1 MRILLT
7 GGSGFVGRYLK
18 QNLKHDVIAPSSSQ
32 LNLLD
37 VDQVTEF
44 LKNHKFD
51 AVIHTAVAGRESV
64 YAIDNSIADKNLT
77 MYFNLANNKELYKT
91 LINFGSGAEFGLD
104 KSIDNVKE
112 SEVRLATPKES
123 YGFSKNIISR
133 SIYSI
138 ENFYNLRIFSCV
150 DSSEGD
156 NRLIKKFKKTIE
168 SGTPFY
174 LDKDRYVDFISLRD
188 ICIVVENVLEGK
200 ITDRD
205 INLVYRNKLLVSE
218 LLDKYCNI
226 NNVDTA
232 SIIVTGRDEKNYT
245 GNGELL
251 ASYDLPLEGLDATL
265 ADYKEQDE

>member
-7 GGSGFVGRYLK
+7 GGSGFIGRYLK
-18 QNLKHDVIAPSSSQ
+18 QNLKHDIIAPSSSQ

-37 VDQVTEF
+37 TDQVTEF

-51 AVIHTAVAGRESV
+51 AVVHTAVAGRESV
-64 YAIDNSIADKNLT
+64 YSVDDSIADKNLT

-104 KSIDNVKE
+104 RSIDDVKE
-112 SEVRLATPKES
+112 FEVLSVTPKES
-123 YGFSKNIISR
+123 YGLSKNIITR

-138 ENFYNLRIFSCV
+138 ENFYNLRIFSCI
-150 DSSEGD
+150 DPSEGN

-168 SGTPFY
+168 SEMPFY

-205 INLVYRNKLLVSE
+205 INLVYQNKLLVSE

-226 NNVDTA
+226 NNVNTA
-232 SIIVTGRDEKNYT
+232 PVIVTGRDEKNYT

-251 ASYDLPLEGLDATL
+251 ASYNLPLEGLDTTL
-265 ADYKEQDE
+265 AGYKEQDE